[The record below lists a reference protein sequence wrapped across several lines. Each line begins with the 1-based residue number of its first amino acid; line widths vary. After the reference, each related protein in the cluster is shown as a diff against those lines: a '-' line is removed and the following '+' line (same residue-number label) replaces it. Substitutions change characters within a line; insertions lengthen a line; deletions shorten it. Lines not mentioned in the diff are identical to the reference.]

1 MPSSAMMSS
10 AFRVLLVILAAGI
23 AGCASTDKQKQ
34 DERVSSI
41 PWAKPES
48 WQGQGPF
55 GGLMQGSR

>member
-1 MPSSAMMSS
+1 MIH
-10 AFRVLLVILAAGI
+10 AFRLLLALIVAGI
-23 AGCASTDKQKQ
+23 TGCASTGKPKE

-55 GGLMQGSR
+55 GGMLQGSR

>member
-1 MPSSAMMSS
+1 MRP
-10 AFRVLLVILAAGI
+10 ILRLFLALAAAGI
-23 AGCASTDKQKQ
+23 AGCAGTDKPQD

-55 GGLMQGSR
+55 GGMMQGSR